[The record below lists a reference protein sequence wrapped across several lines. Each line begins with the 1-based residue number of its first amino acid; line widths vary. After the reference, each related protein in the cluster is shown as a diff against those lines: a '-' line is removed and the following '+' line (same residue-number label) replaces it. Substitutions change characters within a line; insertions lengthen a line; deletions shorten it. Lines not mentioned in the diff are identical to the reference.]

1 MQTVLL
7 QPFLIHYALI
17 YLQNNIRKL
26 GLSWCYDNLW
36 LRKFSAQNIVFNIF
50 NNHTSFSW
58 WCWKG
63 TLCSAV
69 WLNHFCRIMRI
80 GSWSIEAC
88 YYLIFC
94 NRFFNVLQIF
104 PIPSNYPRCLH
115 EYFRI
120 IYFWDEVVL
129 P

>member
-1 MQTVLL
+1 MALCKLYYCNLFWYIMHWYIFRTIYVNLDFRDVMITYDSESFRRKTV
-7 QPFLIHYALI
+7 
-17 YLQNNIRKL
+17 
-26 GLSWCYDNLW
+26 
-36 LRKFSAQNIVFNIF
+36 F

-80 GSWSIEAC
+80 GSWSIEAR

-94 NRFFNVLQIF
+94 NKFFNVLQIF